1 LTDSEERSLE
11 ALMEAYKSGST
22 HEIALL
28 TLPDLDGGSI
38 EQRSLEIARSW
49 GIGGA
54 EANNGALLLV
64 SRDDHEMRIEV
75 GRGLE
80 GELTDSVSGRI
91 IRDVISPEFKQGH
104 FEAGMRSG
112 LMAMHAAIGGD
123 YGPIERTES
132 ARRRSSSTLRS
143 VFTLLIILS
152 LFFGSKGGRGGSN
165 WPLWFLIGSSMGG
178 RNRGGFG
185 GGSSGGF
192 SGFGGGGGFSGGG
205 SSGGW

>member
-1 LTDSEERSLE
+1 
-11 ALMEAYKSGST
+11 MEAYKSGST

-143 VFTLLIILS
+143 VVTLLIILS